1 MSAPRKATFTPKGQ
15 APIEVHFNPASLQLT
30 LSTKL
35 NEKKSKKQGGR
46 QVVNEGTAKLAVEL
60 VFDTTDTL
68 ENVCDTTVK
77 VARLLGEKGKP
88 PPYVAFEWGAFK
100 FEGIV
105 DSYKETL
112 DYFSA
117 DGVPLRSSVS
127 LGMTQDEDIF
137 ARGAPGQRAEGW
149 SPANGGADSQAE
161 VAPPPGGSTTT
172 TATQA
177 GAPSAGREIAAMNGE
192 ESMRFPR
199 SPVLTVDA
207 SVTLSPPAAFASVG
221 GGIGVGGGLGA
232 SMGLGVSGGG
242 ALPSLQGAFSGLRL
256 PSVSASA
263 SVRLDTSRLVQR
275 VETHTHA
282 TQGGASFELGG
293 RMLSR
298 GSRLGANARVRVR
311 FEEE

>member
-1 MSAPRKATFTPKGQ
+1 MSAPTKATFTPKGQ
-15 APIEVHFNPASLQLT
+15 SPIEVHFNPASLQLT

-68 ENVCDTTVK
+68 DNVCDTTVK

-88 PPYVAFEWGAFK
+88 PPFVAFEWGAFK

-112 DYFSA
+112 DFFSS

-137 ARGAPGQRAEGW
+137 ARGAPGQQAAGW
-149 SPANGGADSQAE
+149 SPAEAGADSQSQ
-161 VAPPPGGSTTT
+161 VARPPGGGSTTT

-177 GAPSAGREIAAMNGE
+177 GAPSAGRAIAAMNGE
-192 ESMRFPR
+192 LSMRFP
-199 SPVLTVDA
+199 SAPVLTVDVSA
-207 SVTLSPPAAFASVG
+207 TLSPPAAFASVG
-221 GGIGVGGGLGA
+221 IGGSPGG
-232 SMGLGVSGGG
+232 
-242 ALPSLQGAFSGLRL
+242 LPSLRGAFSGLRM
-256 PSVSASA
+256 PSVSAST
-263 SVRLDTSRLVQR
+263 VRLDASRLVQR

-282 TQGGASFELGG
+282 TEDGATFELGG

-298 GSRLGANARVRVR
+298 GSRLGGNTRVRMR

>member
-35 NEKKSKKQGGR
+35 NEQKSKKKGGR

-88 PPYVAFEWGAFK
+88 PPFVAFEWGAFK

-112 DYFSA
+112 DFFSA

-137 ARGAPGQRAEGW
+137 ARGAEGQRAEGW
-149 SPANGGADSQAE
+149 SPSGGGADSQAQ
-161 VAPPPGGSTTT
+161 VAPPPGGGTTT

-177 GAPSAGREIAAMNGE
+177 GAPSAGRAIAAMNGE

-199 SPVLTVDA
+199 SAVLTVDVSA
-207 SVTLSPPAAFASVG
+207 TLSPPAAFASG
-221 GGIGVGGGLGA
+221 
-232 SMGLGVSGGG
+232 GLGVSVGIGGGG
-242 ALPSLQGAFSGLRL
+242 AGGLPSLQGAFSGLRM

-263 SVRLDTSRLVQR
+263 GVRLDASRLVQR

-282 TQGGASFELGG
+282 TEDGASFELGG

-298 GSRLGANARVRVR
+298 GSRLGGNTRVRMR